1 MILAHILP
9 CNVEAQILQYL
20 GLAGPLL
27 AAAVYGAWHWIRAKI
42 G

>member
-9 CNVEAQILQYL
+9 CNIEAQILQYL
-20 GLAGPLL
+20 ALAGPLL
-27 AAAVYGAWHWIRAKI
+27 VAGAYGVWHWLRAKV